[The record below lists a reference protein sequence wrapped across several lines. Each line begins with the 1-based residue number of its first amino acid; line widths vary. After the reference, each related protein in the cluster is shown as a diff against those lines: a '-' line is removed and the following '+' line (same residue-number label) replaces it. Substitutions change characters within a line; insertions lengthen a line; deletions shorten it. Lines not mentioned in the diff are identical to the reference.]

1 MLVLGLLLQTEP
13 LSAADD
19 QLQWHGFLSQAV
31 VHTNDNNVGGHS
43 DDGLG
48 LDMREVGA
56 NVSYRPNGDWLF
68 SGQLLARWAGA
79 SDEGDPRVDYA
90 FADRTLISDDSR
102 RIGIQVGKVKNP
114 YGLYNTTR
122 DVAHTR
128 PGILMPQSVY
138 LDRIRD
144 FYLAAPG
151 VSLYGNHVHAD
162 WEINWR
168 VNAMRP
174 ETDSKDLE
182 HLFMLRDSPGS
193 YHGRNSWLGQIL
205 AERDGGKLR
214 LGLTLG
220 QVKARYRPGMPDVFS
235 AGESTLKPRLLS
247 LEWNS
252 ENWSITG
259 EYGRI
264 RNQGRGYGPF
274 GAGLEDPNT
283 VETWYLQ
290 GTYRLDPALQVYLR
304 RDAFY
309 LNRKDRHGAGFAAAT
324 GLPPYLGYAEGW
336 VLGARRDLG
345 AWAFSGEVHRT
356 EGTGWLSPMDT
367 PLLSQRKNW
376 RMLLLQAAYRF

>member
-1 MLVLGLLLQTEP
+1 MWISKQIPCVLVLGLLLQTEP

-205 AERDGGKLR
+205 AERMEASCGSALR
-214 LGLTLG
+214 W
-220 QVKARYRPGMPDVFS
+220 AR
-235 AGESTLKPRLLS
+235 
-247 LEWNS
+247 
-252 ENWSITG
+252 
-259 EYGRI
+259 
-264 RNQGRGYGPF
+264 
-274 GAGLEDPNT
+274 
-283 VETWYLQ
+283 
-290 GTYRLDPALQVYLR
+290 
-304 RDAFY
+304 
-309 LNRKDRHGAGFAAAT
+309 
-324 GLPPYLGYAEGW
+324 
-336 VLGARRDLG
+336 
-345 AWAFSGEVHRT
+345 
-356 EGTGWLSPMDT
+356 
-367 PLLSQRKNW
+367 
-376 RMLLLQAAYRF
+376 